1 VERPLD
7 LPALVESL
15 LFVADEPVSVQR
27 LAEAL
32 ETTPGQVEKAL
43 RALEEDLESRGLRLQ
58 RMGSRVQMVTAPE
71 AASVVERF
79 LGLGSRRRLS
89 PAALETL
96 AIIAYR
102 QPISRPE
109 IESIRGVNCD
119 SVLRTLL
126 SAGLIEEVGRAPTVG
141 RPILYGT
148 TFAFLQHFGL
158 SRLEDLPPLET
169 EEEVP
174 TAQHLTERRKEHGK
188 TGDH

>member
-1 VERPLD
+1 VERRPD

-32 ETTPGQVEKAL
+32 ETTPGQVERAL
-43 RALEEDLESRGLRLQ
+43 RALEEDLQGRGLRLQ

-71 AASVVERF
+71 AAPVVERF
-79 LGLGSRRRLS
+79 LGLRSRRRLS

-126 SAGLIEEVGRAPTVG
+126 SAGLIEEVGRASTVG

-169 EEEVP
+169 EGEVP
-174 TAQHLTERRKEHGK
+174 TAQHLTKRRKEHGE